1 MDASDDDLFPTA
13 PERFDAR
20 DRVAMAEALDLA
32 TQAVG
37 LTEPNP
43 RVGCVLTAPDGQVI
57 GRGHTREA
65 GGPHAEVVALREA
78 RAAGHALRGA
88 TAHVTLEPC
97 SHHGRTPP
105 CCDALIAA
113 RLGRVVAACTDPN
126 PLVAGRGVRRLR
138 AAGIEVIHGL
148 MAEASRELNIGFFSR
163 MIRGRPWVRMKI
175 AGSLDGRTALP
186 DGRSQ
191 WITGAA
197 ARADGHAWRRRAGAI
212 LTGVGTVLDD
222 DPRLDTRLAPDAWGR
237 LPLRVVLD
245 STLRTPPA
253 ARLLDAP
260 GRALLLCSPA
270 ALEDEPRVAAL
281 RRDGVEIEAVAPG
294 ADGRPDLDAVLA
306 LLGRRGINELHV
318 EAGARLNGA
327 LLAAGQVDELLAY
340 VAPVLLGEGR
350 GLAAGFGPPDT
361 LDRAWR
367 LHLHDV
373 ARIGEDVRLLGRPGA
388 PSPAWIARTP
398 APMPL

>member
-1 MDASDDDLFPTA
+1 MHNPVMDALDPTPDDLLPA
-13 PERFDAR
+13 PLAQFSAR
-20 DRVAMAEALDLA
+20 DQIAMAEALDLA
-32 TQAVG
+32 AQAIG

-78 RAAGHALRGA
+78 RAADHDLRGA

-105 CCDALIAA
+105 CADALVEAGLARVVIAA
-113 RLGRVVAACTDPN
+113 LDPN

-138 AAGIEVIHGL
+138 SAGIEVVHGL
-148 MAEASRELNIGFFSR
+148 MAEVSRELNIGFFSR
-163 MIRGRPWVRMKI
+163 MLRGRPWVRMKV
-175 AGSLDGRTALP
+175 AGSLDGRSALP

-222 DPRLDTRLAPDAWGR
+222 DPRLDTRLATDPWGR

-245 STLRTPPA
+245 STLRTPPT

-260 GRALLLCSPA
+260 GRALLLCTPA
-270 ALEDEPRVAAL
+270 TLEDEARVAAL
-281 RRDGVEIEAVAPG
+281 RREGVEIEAVAPG
-294 ADGRPDLDAVLA
+294 ADGRPDLAAVLA
-306 LLGRRGINELHV
+306 LLARRGINELHV

-327 LLAAGQVDELLAY
+327 LLAAGLVDELLAY

-350 GLAAGFGPPDT
+350 GLAAFGPPAT
-361 LDRAWR
+361 LDQAWR
-367 LHLHDV
+367 LALHDV
-373 ARIGEDVRLLGRPGA
+373 ARVGEDVRLIGRPSGA
-388 PSPAWIARTP
+388 S
-398 APMPL
+398 AP

>member
-1 MDASDDDLFPTA
+1 MMRCTILFMDALDPTPDDLLPA
-13 PERFDAR
+13 PLAQFSAR
-20 DRVAMAEALDLA
+20 DQIAMAEALDLA
-32 TQAVG
+32 AQAIG

-43 RVGCVLTAPDGQVI
+43 RVGCVLTAPGGQVI

-65 GGPHAEVVALREA
+65 GGPHAEVVALHEA
-78 RAAGHALRGA
+78 RAAGHDLRGA

-105 CCDALIAA
+105 CADALVEAGLARVVIAA
-113 RLGRVVAACTDPN
+113 LDPN
-126 PLVAGRGVRRLR
+126 PLVAGRGVRRLH

-163 MIRGRPWVRMKI
+163 MIRARPWVRMKV
-175 AGSLDGRTALP
+175 AGSLDGRSALP

-222 DPRLDTRLAPDAWGR
+222 DPRLDTRLATDPWGR

-245 STLRTPPA
+245 STLRTPPT

-260 GRALLLCSPA
+260 GRALLLCRPA
-270 ALEDEPRVAAL
+270 ALEDEARVAAL
-281 RRDGVEIEAVAPG
+281 QRDGVEIEAVAPG
-294 ADGRPDLDAVLA
+294 PDGRPDLAAVLA

-350 GLAAGFGPPDT
+350 GLAAFGPPVA
-361 LDRAWR
+361 LDQAWR
-367 LHLHDV
+367 LALHDV
-373 ARIGEDVRLLGRPGA
+373 ARVGEDVRLIGRPSGA
-388 PSPAWIARTP
+388 S
-398 APMPL
+398 AP

>member
-1 MDASDDDLFPTA
+1 MHNPVMDALDPTPDDLLPA
-13 PERFDAR
+13 PLAQFSAR
-20 DRVAMAEALDLA
+20 DQIAMAEALDLA
-32 TQAVG
+32 AQAIG

-78 RAAGHALRGA
+78 RAAGHDLRGA

-105 CCDALIAA
+105 CADALVEAGLARVVIAA
-113 RLGRVVAACTDPN
+113 LDPN

-138 AAGIEVIHGL
+138 SAGIEVVHGL

-163 MIRGRPWVRMKI
+163 MLRGRPWVRMKV
-175 AGSLDGRTALP
+175 AGSLDGRSALP

-197 ARADGHAWRRRAGAI
+197 ARADGHAWRRRSGAI

-222 DPRLDTRLAPDAWGR
+222 DPRLDTRLATDPWGR

-245 STLRTPPA
+245 STLRTPPT

-260 GRALLLCSPA
+260 GRALLLCTPA
-270 ALEDEPRVAAL
+270 TLENEARVAAL
-281 RRDGVEIEAVAPG
+281 RREGVEIEAVAPG
-294 ADGRPDLDAVLA
+294 ADGRPDLAAVLA
-306 LLGRRGINELHV
+306 LLARRGINELHV
-318 EAGARLNGA
+318 EAGHRLNGA
-327 LLAAGQVDELLAY
+327 LLRAGLVDELLLY
-340 VAPVLLGEGR
+340 LAP
-350 GLAAGFGPPDT
+350 
-361 LDRAWR
+361 
-367 LHLHDV
+367 
-373 ARIGEDVRLLGRPGA
+373 RLLGPGRGMADLA
-388 PSPAWIARTP
+388 PLNDLAQGLALDFHSIEQVGPDLRVLARVQGHDRF
-398 APMPL
+398 

>member
-1 MDASDDDLFPTA
+1 MDALDPTPDDLLPA
-13 PERFDAR
+13 PLAQFSAR
-20 DRVAMAEALDLA
+20 DQIAMAEALDLA
-32 TQAVG
+32 AQAIG

-78 RAAGHALRGA
+78 RAADHDLRGA

-105 CCDALIAA
+105 CADALVEACLARVVIAA
-113 RLGRVVAACTDPN
+113 LDPN

-138 AAGIEVIHGL
+138 SAGIEVVHGL

-163 MIRGRPWVRMKI
+163 MLRGRPWVRMKV
-175 AGSLDGRTALP
+175 AGSLDGRSALP

-222 DPRLDTRLAPDAWGR
+222 DPRLDTRLATDPWGR

-245 STLRTPPA
+245 STLRTPPT

-260 GRALLLCSPA
+260 GRALLLCTPA
-270 ALEDEPRVAAL
+270 TLEDEARVAAL
-281 RRDGVEIEAVAPG
+281 RREGVEIEAVAPG
-294 ADGRPDLDAVLA
+294 ADGRPDLAAVLA
-306 LLGRRGINELHV
+306 LLARRGINELHV

-327 LLAAGQVDELLAY
+327 LLAAGLVDELLAY

-350 GLAAGFGPPDT
+350 GLAAFGPPAA
-361 LDRAWR
+361 LDQAWR
-367 LHLHDV
+367 LALHDV
-373 ARIGEDVRLLGRPGA
+373 ARVGEDVRLIGRPSGA
-388 PSPAWIARTP
+388 S
-398 APMPL
+398 AP